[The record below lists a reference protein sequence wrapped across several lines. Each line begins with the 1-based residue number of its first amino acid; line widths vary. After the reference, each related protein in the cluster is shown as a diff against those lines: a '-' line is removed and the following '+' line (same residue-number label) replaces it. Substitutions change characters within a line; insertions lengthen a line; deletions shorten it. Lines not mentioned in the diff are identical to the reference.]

1 MANHRGARHTPHATA
16 TVGGFALRPLCTEC
30 GHCHTPLHLEVDSE
44 LNYRVQESDASP
56 LLFVPLMNLREL
68 DDPSIIDAF

>member
-1 MANHRGARHTPHATA
+1 MQGQLRQEKL
-16 TVGGFALRPLCTEC
+16 TVTIATEC

-44 LNYRVQESDASP
+44 LNFRVQEDRAEP
-56 LLFVPLMNLREL
+56 LVFVPMVNFQKL